1 MAVTFTY
8 DVTINPAI
16 FYVRLLIADTDPE
29 KPIFG
34 DDEIQGAFTIQA
46 SVYQSS
52 QFYSRGATG
61 RSTLASS
68 PVSYLRVAALLLDA
82 IAANKARLSSITQL
96 LDVKL
101 SPDKA
106 AASLREQADRLRSV
120 EDDSGAFAIIEQC
133 PTSWTFL
140 DRFYKTIQR
149 QNAGT

>member
-1 MAVTFTY
+1 MAFTY
-8 DVTINPAI
+8 DVVNNPRVG
-16 FYVRLLIADTDPE
+16 YVRLLIPDTVDAGHLFE
-29 KPIFG
+29 
-34 DDEIQGAFTIQA
+34 DEEIEAAYVIAG

-52 QFYSRGATG
+52 MKYSEAGAG
-61 RSTLASS
+61 RSTLPATR
-68 PVSYLRVAALLLDA
+68 VSYLRVAALLIDS
-82 IAANKARLSSITQL
+82 IAGSKARLSSITQL

-106 AASLREQADRLRSV
+106 AASLREQADRLRSI